1 MTSQPK
7 PPPLFPLAEVLGHPR
22 EFLDQLVTP
31 AVADVTGN
39 DSDAVRVISAFILL
53 HSMKD
58 WAKRAQ
64 IIANEKVDYYDQCPF
79 AQIVM
84 EIATGAKHQTVS
96 DAAIAADPSV
106 LRFRKV
112 SGYGQGAYGVGPF
125 GVANF
130 QVEGRRLKGETP
142 GWHGIR
148 KVLREPHDWWAAKL
162 G

>member
-1 MTSQPK
+1 MTS
-7 PPPLFPLAEVLGHPR
+7 PPLFPLAEILGHPR
-22 EFLDQLVTP
+22 EFFEQLVRP
-31 AVADVTGN
+31 AVEAVPGN
-39 DSDAVRVISAFILL
+39 DSDTVRVFSAFILL

-58 WAKRAQ
+58 WAARGE
-64 IIANEKVDYYDQCPF
+64 IIANEKTDYFDQCPF

-96 DAAIAADPSV
+96 SAAIVADPSV

-112 SGYGQGAYGVGPF
+112 SGGYGKGAYGLGAYGG

-130 QVEGRRLKGETP
+130 QVEGRRLKSDAP

-148 KVLREPHDWWAAKL
+148 TVLREPCEWWAAKF
-162 G
+162 GA

>member
-1 MTSQPK
+1 MKSLPK

-22 EFLDQLVTP
+22 EFFDQLVTP
-31 AVADVTGN
+31 AVTDVMGN
-39 DSDAVRVISAFILL
+39 DADTVRVISAFILL

-58 WAKRAQ
+58 WAKRVQ
-64 IIANEKVDYYDQCPF
+64 IICDEKVDYYDQCPF

-96 DAAIAADPSV
+96 DAAIASDPSV

-112 SGYGQGAYGVGPF
+112 SGYGQGAYGVGPY
-125 GVANF
+125 GVANY
-130 QVEGRRLKGETP
+130 QVEGRRLKREAP
-142 GWHGIR
+142 AWHGIG

-162 G
+162 